1 MKYLQLFESWN
12 PLSDKDLASAQELH
26 KIGVVSDQ
34 ELTELTRL
42 KEAHQQI
49 KKILKYPGVGN
60 LNLSYTTRLKSLPNG
75 LKVGGHLILNGCK
88 GLESLPDG
96 LEVGGYLDLSG
107 CISLASLPA
116 GLKVGRDLYL
126 YGCTS
131 LAELPQDQKNIK
143 VGGQIWR

>member
-42 KEAHQQI
+42 NTAHQ
-49 KKILKYPGVGN
+49 KILQYTGVGN
-60 LNLSYTTRLKSLPNG
+60 LNLDNCLLLKSLPNG
-75 LKVGGHLILNGCK
+75 LKVSGHLILNGCK

-107 CISLASLPA
+107 CISLESLPA
-116 GLKVGRDLYL
+116 DLKVGRDLYV

-143 VGGQIWR
+143 VGGQIYR